1 MEMDEIGKKLVKV
14 FAIQQLEDE
23 VNKISLKIVQDS
35 FIDQSNKIIDIME
48 KMQEVYDV
56 YVYETEAL
64 IDEFKQIIGD

>member
-48 KMQEVYDV
+48 KMQEVYDA